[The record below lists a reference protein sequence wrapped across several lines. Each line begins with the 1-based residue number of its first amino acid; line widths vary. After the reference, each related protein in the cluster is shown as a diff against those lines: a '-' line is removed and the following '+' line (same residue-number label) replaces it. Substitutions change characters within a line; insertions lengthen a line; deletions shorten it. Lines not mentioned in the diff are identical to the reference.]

1 VACTN
6 NGTVAYSHLF
16 IGASLPAGDHPDGA
30 GRDACDAADTLSL
43 VSRESVGRRVDRDWD
58 GVRLHV
64 VTGKGGTGKTTVA
77 AALALALA
85 SGGRRTLL
93 VECEGRQG
101 LARLFDS
108 PPLPYAERRV
118 AAAPDGGIVYALA
131 IDPEEALLEYLDMYY
146 HLGRAGRALRRLGA
160 IDFATTIAPGVR
172 DVLLTGKAYEAARRT
187 AGRASR
193 TAETRYGGE
202 SPEEFVYDAVV
213 MDAPPTGR
221 IARFLNVN
229 SEVASLARVGPVN
242 RQAESIMR
250 LIRSP
255 QTVVHLVTVLEEMPV
270 QETLDGLEELREFD
284 LPVGAIIINRAQ
296 EALLPAADLKAAAA
310 GNLDVETLTRGLKAA
325 GITANDA
332 VTSALLVESAEHAR
346 QLAIERKL
354 RARLR
359 AADRPTYHLADLDT
373 TDVGRLY
380 ALAAALIEQGAA

>member
-1 VACTN
+1 M
-6 NGTVAYSHLF
+6 
-16 IGASLPAGDHPDGA
+16 GASLTARYRCGYA
-30 GRDACDAADTLSL
+30 RL
-43 VSRESVGRRVDRDWD
+43 VSGEQVVRSVDRDWE

-85 SGGRRTLL
+85 TGGRRTLL
-93 VECEGRQG
+93 IECEGRQG

-172 DVLLTGKAYEAARRT
+172 DVLLTGKAYEATRRRGT
-187 AGRASR
+187 TKTSR
-193 TAETRYGGE
+193 TADTPRLDEAADG
-202 SPEEFVYDAVV
+202 FVYDAVV

-270 QETLDGLEELREFD
+270 QETLDGIEELHSFD
-284 LPVGAIIINRAQ
+284 LPVGGVIVNRVH
-296 EALLPAADLKAAAA
+296 EPLLPASALKAAAA
-310 GNLDVETLTRGLKAA
+310 GTLDAAALTRGLKAA
-325 GITANDA
+325 GVPVNDAITA
-332 VTSALLVESAEHAR
+332 ALMTEAGEHAR
-346 QLAIERKL
+346 QLAIERRL
-354 RARLR
+354 RTRLR
-359 AADRPTYHLADLDT
+359 AAERPLYDLADLDT

-380 ALAAALIEQGAA
+380 ALAAALIAQGAA

>member
-1 VACTN
+1 
-6 NGTVAYSHLF
+6 
-16 IGASLPAGDHPDGA
+16 
-30 GRDACDAADTLSL
+30 
-43 VSRESVGRRVDRDWD
+43 VSRERAGRRLENDWE

-85 SGGRRTLL
+85 AGGRRTLL

-101 LARLFDS
+101 LARIFDS

-118 AAAPDGGIVYALA
+118 AAAPGGGIVYALA

-172 DVLLTGKAYEAARRT
+172 DVLLTGKVYEATRRR
-187 AGRASR
+187 GKDKPSR
-193 TAETRYGGE
+193 TAAMHSGSEDGDT
-202 SPEEFVYDAVV
+202 FVYDAVV

-242 RQAESIMR
+242 KQAESIMR
-250 LIRSP
+250 LIHSP

-270 QETLDGLEELREFD
+270 QETLDGIEELHSFE
-284 LPVGAIIINRAQ
+284 LPVGGIILNRVHEPKLSTAM
-296 EALLPAADLKAAAA
+296 LKAAAA
-310 GNLDVETLTRGLKAA
+310 GTLDAAGLSRGLKLA
-325 GITANDA
+325 GVSADDA
-332 VTSALLVESAEHAR
+332 VTSGLLTEAGDHAR
-346 QLAIERKL
+346 QLAIERRLRAKL
-354 RARLR
+354 RASE
-359 AADRPTYHLADLDT
+359 RPMYQLPDLDT

-380 ALAAALIEQGAA
+380 ALAAALTEQGAA

>member
-1 VACTN
+1 M
-6 NGTVAYSHLF
+6 
-16 IGASLPAGDHPDGA
+16 
-30 GRDACDAADTLSL
+30 
-43 VSRESVGRRVDRDWD
+43 SRERAARDIDRDWE

-101 LARLFDS
+101 LAKLFDS
-108 PPLPYAERRV
+108 GPLPYAERRV
-118 AAAPDGGIVYALA
+118 AAAPGGGIVYALA
-131 IDPEEALLEYLDMYY
+131 IDPEEALLEYLEMYY

-172 DVLLTGKAYEAARRT
+172 DVLLTGKVYEATRRRGPKGTTHGT
-187 AGRASR
+187 ASHGLGDA
-193 TAETRYGGE
+193 TDG
-202 SPEEFVYDAVV
+202 FVYDAVV

-229 SEVASLARVGPVN
+229 SEVAGLARVGPVN

-270 QETLDGLEELREFD
+270 QETLDGIDELHAFD
-284 LPVGAIIINRAQ
+284 LPVGGIVINRVH
-296 EALLPAADLKAAAA
+296 EPLLPAAQLKAAAA
-310 GNLDVETLTRGLKAA
+310 GHLDLAALSRGLAAA
-325 GITANDA
+325 GLPSDDA
-332 VTSALLVESAEHAR
+332 VTAGLGLEAAEHAG
-346 QLAIERKL
+346 QLAVER
-354 RARLR
+354 RLR
-359 AADRPTYHLADLDT
+359 TRLRTSGRPTYQLPDLDT

-380 ALAAALIEQGAA
+380 ALAAELQHQGAA